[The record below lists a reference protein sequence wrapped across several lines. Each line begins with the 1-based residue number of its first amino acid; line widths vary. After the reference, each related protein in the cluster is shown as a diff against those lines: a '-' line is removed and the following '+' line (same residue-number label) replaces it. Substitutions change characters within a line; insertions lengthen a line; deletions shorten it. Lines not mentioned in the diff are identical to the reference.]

1 MLRLDVGTLAFSA
14 ATLSLAACLVI
25 LVFGWARRDDRRWVA
40 FAASTGL
47 YGVGLILVLLRDPL
61 TMEAALILGN
71 FLVILSALAVH
82 VGASVLAGRRVV
94 WWPHAAIL
102 ALFLAAEFVTI
113 GPWDSVNGRI
123 ALVSL
128 ARVPILFHATW
139 ILLQA
144 RRADPAAGSPLIAA
158 VLGVWSVVLLLRG
171 VAVLTIEGPISDFTT
186 MDGAQALYYTVSS
199 FGNLLIAIA
208 LLRMDGEMVSAA
220 LSAQVARQT
229 EALERRISQHD
240 AARRVIRS
248 QLALR
253 NALIDTL
260 PGPVFAKNVDGGF
273 LTVNKAFEQ
282 ALGLS
287 RDCLVGKTSFD
298 FNPPDLAALHVEADR
313 DVLAGDIHQSYE
325 SPIRFADGTLHRML
339 FSKARFFDADG
350 TVAGIVGAM
359 TDITE
364 LSRVTDEL
372 RRSES
377 DLRAILDN
385 MTDVF
390 YRSDLNGRIS
400 MLSRSVET
408 VLGYSVEELLGQPT
422 SVALID
428 PKLRSAILG
437 AMLANGGSVT
447 DYEFQMRHKDG
458 HAVWVSASTHLF
470 EDVPG
475 QFSGS
480 EGTLRL
486 IEDRKR
492 AEAVLQES
500 QALIQVLINCSGD
513 ATLLIEA
520 DGTLLACNA
529 VLADRLGT
537 RVEFLLGSNLWNLF
551 PSDVSAQRHIV
562 VTTVIETGHP
572 GRIVDRRDGRVFDNT
587 IHPVV
592 NSEGRV
598 TRVAVFSRDITDQT
612 EAEARIVRHIAE
624 VQRSNE
630 ELEQFAYVASH
641 DLREP
646 LRMISSYLSLIE
658 RRHAASLDEDGRQ
671 FLDYARDG
679 ARRMD
684 RLVLELLDYARIER
698 GGDPI
703 VPVSVRSSID
713 RAIGDLGSA
722 IAETGARITIEESA
736 EAPRVMGDGVQIT
749 RLFQNLIGNALKY
762 HLPSRPPDIRI
773 SCSRQADE
781 WRFDVADN
789 GIGIETDYYERIF
802 RIFQRLH
809 PRDRYDG
816 TGIGLAICKRIVD
829 RHGGRIWVESVPNE
843 GSVFSF
849 TLPVA

>member
-14 ATLSLAACLVI
+14 ATLSLAAGLVI
-25 LVFGWARRDDRRWVA
+25 LVFGRARHGDRRWLP

-47 YGVGLILVLLRDPL
+47 YGIGVILILLQEMVPR
-61 TMEAALILGN
+61 EVALPLGN
-71 FLVILSALAVH
+71 LLVMLSAVAAH
-82 VGASVLAGRRVV
+82 AGACVLAGRREV
-94 WWPHAAIL
+94 WWPHLLILGLFLVVEIAAI
-102 ALFLAAEFVTI
+102 VV
-113 GPWDSVNGRI
+113 WDSVNARI
-123 ALVSL
+123 AIISL
-128 ARVPILFHATW
+128 ARVPILMHAAW
-139 ILLQA
+139 ILVES
-144 RRADPAAGSPLIAA
+144 RRADPTAGSPLIAG
-158 VLGVWSVVLLLRG
+158 VLIVWALVLLLRG
-171 VAVLTIEGPISDFTT
+171 LAVVTVEGPILDFPT

-208 LLRMDGEMVSAA
+208 LLRMDGEMVASA
-220 LSAQVARQT
+220 LKVQVARQT
-229 EALERRISQHD
+229 EALERRIAQRD

-253 NALIDTL
+253 DALIDTL
-260 PGPVFAKNVDGGF
+260 PGPVFAKSVDGGF
-273 LTVNKAFEQ
+273 LTVNRAFER

-287 RDCLVGKTSFD
+287 RDSLVGKTSFD
-298 FNPPDLAALHVEADR
+298 FNTPDLAALHIEADR
-313 DVLAGDIHQSYE
+313 EALADDCHRTYE
-325 SPIRFADGTLHRML
+325 APIRFADGSLHRML
-339 FSKARFFDADG
+339 FSKARFLDADG
-350 TVAGIVGAM
+350 AVAGIVGAM

-385 MTDVF
+385 MTDIF
-390 YRSDLNGRIS
+390 YRSDADGRLS
-400 MLSRSVET
+400 MLSRSVEA
-408 VLGYSVEELLGQPT
+408 VLGYSVAELLGQPS

-428 PKLRSAILG
+428 PNLRHTILA
-437 AMLANGGSVT
+437 AMQANGGSVT
-447 DYEFQMRHKDG
+447 DYEFQMRRKDG
-458 HAVWVSASTHLF
+458 RAVWVSASARLLGDATGPF
-470 EDVPG
+470 I
-475 QFSGS
+475 GS

-500 QALIQVLINCSGD
+500 QALIQVLINCSVD
-513 ATLLIEA
+513 ATQLIEA

-529 VLADRLGT
+529 VLADRLGIE
-537 RVEFLLGSNLWNLF
+537 VDALLGRSLWELF
-551 PSDVSAQRHIV
+551 SPDVSAQRRV
-562 VTTVIETGHP
+562 VVASVIESGKP
-572 GRIVDRRDGRVFDNT
+572 DRIVDRRNGRVYDNT

-612 EAEARIVRHIAE
+612 EAEARIARHIAE

-658 RRHAASLDEDGRQ
+658 RRHSASLDQDGLQ

-703 VPVSVRSSID
+703 VPTLVRSAID
-713 RAIGDLGSA
+713 QAVRDLGTA
-722 IAETGARITIEESA
+722 IAECDARITIEEPDDS
-736 EAPRVMGDGVQIT
+736 PRVMGDGAQLT

-762 HLPSRPPDIRI
+762 RLPDRPPEVRI
-773 SCSRQADE
+773 TCRRDGAD

-789 GIGIETDYYERIF
+789 GIGIEPAYFDRIF

-809 PRDRYDG
+809 PQDRYDG

-829 RHGGRIWVESVPNE
+829 RHGGRIWVESVPGE

-849 TLPVA
+849 TLPAV

>member
-25 LVFGWARRDDRRWVA
+25 LVFGRARQGDRRWVP
-40 FAASTGL
+40 FAVSTGL
-47 YGVGLILVLLRDPL
+47 YGVGVLLILLQDLLSRDVAIVSGNLLVMLSAVAIHVGACGLAGRREVWWPHVLILVLFVVG
-61 TMEAALILGN
+61 MAATL
-71 FLVILSALAVH
+71 
-82 VGASVLAGRRVV
+82 
-94 WWPHAAIL
+94 
-102 ALFLAAEFVTI
+102 
-113 GPWDSVNGRI
+113 GPWDSVNVRI
-123 ALVSL
+123 GFISL
-128 ARVPILFHATW
+128 ARLPILLHAAW
-139 ILLQA
+139 ILVQA
-144 RRADPAAGSPLIAA
+144 RRADPAAGAPLIAG
-158 VLGVWSVVLLLRG
+158 VLIVWSLVLLLRG
-171 VAVLTIEGPISDFTT
+171 VAVMTIEGPIADFPT
-186 MDGAQALYYTVSS
+186 MDGAQAFYYTISS
-199 FGNLLIAIA
+199 FGNLLIAVA

-220 LSAQVARQT
+220 LKAQVARQT
-229 EALERRISQHD
+229 EALERRIAQHD

-253 NALIDTL
+253 DALIDTL
-260 PGPVFAKNVDGGF
+260 PGPVFAKSVDGGF
-273 LTVNKAFEQ
+273 LTVNRAFER
-282 ALGLS
+282 ALGLN
-287 RDCLVGKTSFD
+287 RDSLVGKTSFD
-298 FNPPDLAALHVEADR
+298 FNPFALAELHIEADR
-313 DVLAGDIHQSYE
+313 AALADDSHQAYE
-325 SPIRFADGTLHRML
+325 APIRFADGSLHRML
-339 FSKARFFDADG
+339 FSKTRFLDADG
-350 TVAGIVGAM
+350 SVAGIVGAM

-364 LSRVTDEL
+364 LARVTDDL

-390 YRSDLNGRIS
+390 YRSDSDGRIS

-408 VLGYSVEELLGQPT
+408 VLGYTVEELLGQPT
-422 SVALID
+422 MVAMID
-428 PKLRSAILG
+428 PALRSSILT

-458 HAVWVSASTHLF
+458 HPVWVSASTRILGEAKGHF
-470 EDVPG
+470 T
-475 QFSGS
+475 GS

-500 QALIQVLINCSGD
+500 QALIQVLLNCSVD

-520 DGTLLACNA
+520 DGTMLACNA
-529 VLADRLGT
+529 VLSERLGIA
-537 RVEFLLGSNLWNLF
+537 VETMIGCNLWGLF
-551 PSDVSAQRHIV
+551 PPEVSAARRAV
-562 VTTVIETGHP
+562 VATVIETGTP
-572 GRIVDRRDGRVFDNT
+572 GRIVDRRAGRVFDNT

-592 NSEGRV
+592 NGAGTV

-612 EAEARIVRHIAE
+612 EAEARIARHIAE
-624 VQRSNE
+624 VHRSNE

-658 RRHAASLDEDGRQ
+658 RRYATNLDEDGRQ

-679 ARRMD
+679 AQRMD
-684 RLVLELLDYARIER
+684 RLVLDLLDYARIER

-703 VPVSVRSSID
+703 VPVDVRSTID
-713 RAIGDLGSA
+713 QAIRDLGSA
-722 IAETGARITIEESA
+722 IAESGAQITVEEPDRL
-736 EAPRVMGDGVQIT
+736 PRVLGDGAQLT

-762 HLPSRPPDIRI
+762 RLPDRPPEIRL
-773 SCSRQADE
+773 SCRREGAE

-789 GIGIETDYYERIF
+789 GIGIEPAYFDRIF

-809 PRDRYDG
+809 PQGRYDG

-829 RHGGRIWVESVPNE
+829 RHGGRIWVESTPGQ

-849 TLPVA
+849 TLPAA

>member
-14 ATLSLAACLVI
+14 ATLSLAVGLVI
-25 LVFGWARRDDRRWVA
+25 LVFGWARRGDRRWIA

-47 YGVGLILVLLRDPL
+47 YGAGLIIILLRDVL
-61 TMEAALILGN
+61 TMEVAIVLGN
-71 FLVILSALAVH
+71 LLVMMSAVAVH
-82 VGASVLAGRRVV
+82 AGACTLANRREV
-94 WWPHAAIL
+94 WWPHGLIL
-102 ALFLAAEFVTI
+102 LLFLAVAFASV
-113 GPWDSVNGRI
+113 GPWDSVNARV

-128 ARVPILFHATW
+128 ARAPILFHAAW
-139 ILLQA
+139 ILVQA
-144 RRADPAAGSPLIAA
+144 RRADPTAGSPLIAG
-158 VLGVWSVVLLLRG
+158 VLGVWCAVLLLRG
-171 VAVLTIEGPISDFTT
+171 IVVLTVEGPIADFPT
-186 MDGAQALYYTVSS
+186 MDGAQALYYTISS

-208 LLRMDGEMVSAA
+208 LLRMDGEIVAA
-220 LSAQVARQT
+220 SLKAQVAHQT
-229 EALERRISQHD
+229 EALERRIAQYD

-253 NALIDTL
+253 DALIDTL
-260 PGPVFAKNVDGGF
+260 PGPVFAKSVDGGF
-273 LTVNKAFEQ
+273 LTVNRAFEQ

-287 RDCLVGKTSFD
+287 RDSLVGKTSFD
-298 FNPPDLAALHVEADR
+298 FNRSDLASLHIEADR
-313 DVLAGDIHQSYE
+313 KVLLDGVPQTYE
-325 SPIRFADGTLHRML
+325 APIRFADGSLHRML
-339 FSKARFFDADG
+339 FSKARFLDADG
-350 TVAGIVGAM
+350 SVAGIVGAM

-372 RRSES
+372 RRSET
-377 DLRAILDN
+377 DLRSILDN
-385 MTDVF
+385 MTDIF
-390 YRSDLNGRIS
+390 YRSDADGRIS
-400 MLSRSVET
+400 MVSRSVET
-408 VLGYSVEELLGQPT
+408 VLGYTTSELLGQPT
-422 SVALID
+422 AVALID
-428 PKLRSAILG
+428 PNLRSSILA

-458 HAVWVSASTHLF
+458 HPVWVSASTRLF
-470 EDVPG
+470 GEG
-475 QFSGS
+475 GGRFSGS

-500 QALIQVLINCSGD
+500 QSLIQVLLNCSVD

-520 DGTLLACNA
+520 DGTLLACNG
-529 VLADRLGT
+529 VLADRLGIP
-537 RVEFLLGSNLWNLF
+537 VESMLGRNLWDLF
-551 PSDVSAQRHIV
+551 PPETSATRRAAV
-562 VTTVIETGHP
+562 ATVIATGRP
-572 GRIVDRRDGRVFDNT
+572 ERLVDRRHGRVFDNM

-592 NSEGRV
+592 NSEGKAF
-598 TRVAVFSRDITDQT
+598 RVAVFSRDITDQT
-612 EAEARIVRHIAE
+612 EAEAQIARHIAE

-658 RRHAASLDEDGRQ
+658 RRYAAALDEDGRQ

-684 RLVLELLDYARIER
+684 RLVLDLLDYARIER

-703 VPVSVRSSID
+703 VPVDVHSTIDQAVR
-713 RAIGDLGSA
+713 DLGSA
-722 IAETGARITIEESA
+722 IAECDARITVEEPTSPA
-736 EAPRVMGDGVQIT
+736 NVMGDGAQLT
-749 RLFQNLIGNALKY
+749 RLFQNLVGNALKY
-762 HLPSRPPDIRI
+762 RLPDRPPEIRI
-773 SCSRQADE
+773 ACSRQGAD

-789 GIGIETDYYERIF
+789 GIGIEPAYFDRIF

-809 PRDRYDG
+809 PQGRYDG

-829 RHGGRIWVESVPNE
+829 RHGGRIWVESVPGE

-849 TLPVA
+849 TLPAS